1 MIENIDWYLI
11 CKYFHIIF
19 MTTWMAGL
27 FYLPRI
33 FVYHSKVK
41 INSNQYKTFIIME
54 RKLLKIIMNP
64 SMILTWIFGLLLV
77 INQKIYDQT
86 WFQLKFI
93 FVVLISIF
101 HMYCARIRK
110 LFENDKNCKNEKFFR
125 YINEIPTILFFV
137 IVYLV
142 VFQPLS

>member
-86 WFQLKFI
+86 WFQLKFT

-101 HMYCARIRK
+101 HMY
-110 LFENDKNCKNEKFFR
+110 
-125 YINEIPTILFFV
+125 
-137 IVYLV
+137 
-142 VFQPLS
+142 